1 MGRNHFDRIAKD
13 VGKEALRSSGT
24 TLVNEEI
31 NSATQYADLSHAP
44 DPARKAER
52 DRLGL
57 LGRLAAEPCLI
68 EVYSEAPSP
77 EDFRACLA
85 KHLAAW
91 QERARDHKK
100 RTESQH
106 PPEKFVDSF
115 LWIIAAGAPKS
126 VLSKLKFEAAP
137 EPDWPKGVYCF
148 GADVLRVGI
157 IVASELRPGD
167 RTTLLVRIMAA
178 GPLLAQ
184 AVEEVAALP
193 EDAYERVIA
202 EPALLSF
209 QQSLGQVPS
218 QKIDKDEEAFI
229 MAMIKSWAEARAE
242 GRDEGRAEGHA
253 EAQAHDIIT
262 VLRVRGIA
270 VPDVVRDRILA
281 QRDLER
287 LERWFE
293 KAIVASSV
301 AEVIDEPS

>member
-1 MGRNHFDRIAKD
+1 MLGQPKTA
-13 VGKEALRSSGT
+13 
-24 TLVNEEI
+24 
-31 NSATQYADLSHAP
+31 ATQYADLSHAP

-91 QERARDHKK
+91 QARARDHKK
-100 RTESQH
+100 RTESQR

-115 LWIIAAGAPKS
+115 LWIIAAGAPRS
-126 VLSKLKFEAAP
+126 VLSKLKFEAPPA
-137 EPDWPKGVYCF
+137 PDWPKGVYCF

-157 IVASELRPGD
+157 VVASELPSGD
-167 RTTLLVRIMAA
+167 TTTLLVRIMAA

-184 AVEEVAALP
+184 AIEEVAALP

-202 EPALLSF
+202 EPALLSL

-218 QKIDKDEEAFI
+218 QNRDKDGEAFI
-229 MAMIKSWAEARAE
+229 MAMIKSWAE
-242 GRDEGRAEGHA
+242 GKA
-253 EAQAHDIIT
+253 EARTETQADAVLT
-262 VLRVRGIA
+262 VFRVRGLA
-270 VPDVVRDRILA
+270 VSDADRERILA
-281 QRDLER
+281 QKDLARLKRWLER
-287 LERWFE
+287 
-293 KAIVASSV
+293 AVVASSV